1 MMYKRLLFLVL
12 VMSVLTACGSGAYAF
27 NGGTFDPPK
36 LAPDFAVP
44 DQYGQTFRLSEQG
57 GKVVML
63 VFGFTH
69 CPDFCPTVLGDF
81 KTIKQALGTAAERV
95 RFVMVTVDP
104 QRDTPQV
111 LQQYMSIFDSE
122 FIGLSPP
129 TDVLAQIERDYGI
142 AKQFDTPDDNGNYGV
157 GHTALVF
164 VIDRSG
170 QLRLSYSLG
179 ISPEAVA
186 DDVRQL
192 MRSR

>member
-1 MMYKRLLFLVL
+1 MYKRLLFLVL
-12 VMSVLTACGSGAYAF
+12 VMSILTACGSGAYAF

-69 CPDFCPTVLGDF
+69 CPDYCPTTLGDF
-81 KTIKQALGTAAERV
+81 KTIKQALGKQAEQV
-95 RFVMVTVDP
+95 QFVMVTVDP

-111 LQQYMSIFDSE
+111 LRQYMGIFDPM
-122 FIGLSPP
+122 FLGLSPAP
-129 TDVLAQIERDYGI
+129 DVLQQIERDYGI
-142 AKQFDTPDDNGNYGV
+142 AKKFDTPDGNGNYSV

-170 QLRLSYSLG
+170 QLRLSYGSG
-179 ISPEAVA
+179 ISPEAITA
-186 DDVRQL
+186 DVRQL
-192 MRSR
+192 LGSR